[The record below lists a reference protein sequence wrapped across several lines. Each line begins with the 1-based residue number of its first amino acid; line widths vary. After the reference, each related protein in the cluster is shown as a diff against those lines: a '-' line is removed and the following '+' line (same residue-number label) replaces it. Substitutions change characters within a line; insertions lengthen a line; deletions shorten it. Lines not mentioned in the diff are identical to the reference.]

1 MNEQTG
7 IDLFILERVDYGVI
21 PNSFTELQ
29 IRILDFCKTN
39 RMVKH
44 VDVIESGG
52 RGLLKDFELY
62 AMHIKS
68 PSFLVADRIFIDAKY
83 LWPEENM
90 VIVSS

>member
-1 MNEQTG
+1 MNEQSG
-7 IDLFILERVDYGVI
+7 IDLFILERVDYGVE
-21 PNSFTELQ
+21 PDTFTNLQ
-29 IRILDFCKTN
+29 TRILDFCKAN

-52 RGLLKDFELY
+52 SGVLKDFELY

-83 LWPEENM
+83 LWP
-90 VIVSS
+90 